1 MIELSLTSEQT
12 AFLPGDIISGTIRWA
27 DIKENSE
34 QIAVRLIWYTKGKGQ
49 QNHGVLETISV
60 ANPPTRGESGFQF
73 TAPHRPY
80 SFSGKLISL
89 VWSIEAIVF
98 PDLEAEQL
106 EVVISPD
113 GKEIILN

>member
-1 MIELSLTSEQT
+1 MIKLSLTNGQA
-12 AFLPGDIISGTIRWA
+12 AFVPGDIISGTVRWA
-27 DIKENSE
+27 DIKEDSE
-34 QIAVRLIWYTKGKGQ
+34 QIDVRLIWYTKGKGQ
-49 QNHGVLETISV
+49 RNHEVLDTVTI
-60 ANPPTRGESGFQF
+60 ANPQIQGESGFQF

-80 SFSGKLISL
+80 SFSGKLVSL

-106 EVVISPD
+106 EVIISKD

>member
-1 MIELSLTSEQT
+1 MMKLSLTCEQP
-12 AFLPGDIISGTIRWA
+12 AFVPGDIISGTIRWT

-34 QIAVRLIWYTKGKGQ
+34 QIDVRLIWYTRGKGQ
-49 QNHGVLETISV
+49 RNHEVLDTITI
-60 ANPPTRGESGFQF
+60 ANPQKNGESGFQF
-73 TAPHRPY
+73 AVPHRPY
-80 SFSGKLISL
+80 SFSGKLVSL

-106 EVVISPD
+106 EVVISRD